1 MTPNTENMLRLEKN
15 YVVVRSHDLDALV
28 MDVNDVIATGEWTLS
43 GGISTAPVELKVD
56 DKFYGST
63 IHTKVLYM
71 QALVKI
77 KH

>member
-43 GGISTAPVELKVD
+43 GGISTAPVEIYNPVNAPVMK
-56 DKFYGST
+56 
-63 IHTKVLYM
+63 TKCLYM